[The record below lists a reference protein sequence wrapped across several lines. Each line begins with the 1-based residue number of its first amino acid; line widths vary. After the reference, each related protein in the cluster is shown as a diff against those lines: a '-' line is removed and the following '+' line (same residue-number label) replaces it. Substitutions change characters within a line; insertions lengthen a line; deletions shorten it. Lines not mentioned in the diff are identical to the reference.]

1 MTANTAARATAPIAW
16 TPPARPHGLQPT
28 RARPAIRDF
37 HVPLGGLGLETPGTP
52 RLGEEES
59 VVARLVGPE
68 DAPVCAV
75 LGGISAS
82 RVVADGSG
90 EKGWWPSQVGPG
102 RALDTAISRV
112 LSLEWFA
119 PDAAGI
125 SITPADQARVLERAL
140 DVAGIDRLDRLVG
153 ASYGAMVGIQ
163 FACLAPERLGHL
175 TAISGAHRPHPLATA
190 WRAIQRRIVTLA
202 TRAGD
207 PRSGVELARALAM
220 TTYRSPEEFAARFD
234 GIADDSGERLRFPVE
249 DYLEAR
255 GRDFAERFSAE
266 RFHILS
272 ESIDLQDARPE
283 DGTVPA
289 VFAGVCQDLLV
300 PSAQMEE
307 LARRWAGPARL
318 ILFDSVFGH
327 DAFLKAD
334 DAIAAVLGDLRG
346 ACHE

>member
-1 MTANTAARATAPIAW
+1 MTANLAPRESAPAWSRGRRAAGAARADG
-16 TPPARPHGLQPT
+16 PAVSH
-28 RARPAIRDF
+28 DF
-37 HVPLGGLGLETPGTP
+37 RVPLDGLTIGGNGV
-52 RLGEEES
+52 S
-59 VVARLVGPE
+59 VTVADEAVTARLTGPAG
-68 DAPVCAV
+68 APVCAV
-75 LGGISAS
+75 LGGISAYR
-82 RVVADGSG
+82 RVAADADGP
-90 EKGWWPSQVGPG
+90 GWWPSQVGPG
-102 RALDTAISRV
+102 RALDTALYRV
-112 LSLEWFA
+112 LSFEWFA
-119 PDAAGI
+119 PECGGA
-125 SITPADQARVLERAL
+125 SVTPADQARVLERAM
-140 DVAGIDRLDRLVG
+140 DAAGIDRLERVVG

-190 WRAIQRRIVTLA
+190 WRAIQRRIVDLA
-202 TRAGD
+202 EAGGD

-234 GIADDSGERLRFPVE
+234 GPAEHAGDRLRFPVE

-255 GRDFAERFSAE
+255 GRDFGERVSAE
-266 RFHILS
+266 RFRRLS

-283 DGTVPA
+283 DARVPA

-307 LARRWAGPARL
+307 LARRWGGPARL
-318 ILFDSVFGH
+318 ILFDSEYGH

-346 ACHE
+346 ACHD